1 MEHST
6 KNPIYLKKGETLEIT
21 SKSVITVSSGMVWVT
36 YAGDE
41 KDYVLKTGD
50 SLKLNGSK
58 PVIEAIQSSYV
69 TIHEQPS
76 KFKLFSLILSW
87 NADVFG

>member
-6 KNPIYLKKGETLEIT
+6 KNQIYLKKGEILEIT
-21 SKSVITVSSGMVWVT
+21 SKSVITVGSGMVWVT
-36 YAGDE
+36 FAGDE

-50 SLKLNGSK
+50 HLKLAGSK
-58 PVIEAIQSSYV
+58 PVVEAIQSSYL

-76 KFKLFSLILSW
+76 KFKFFSSILSW